1 MRSTEKEM
9 YLTFAEMF
17 YLFVTIF
24 LAITCHSSTDNF
36 RTLIAP
42 LLTIKKV
49 NARENYT
56 FNDGNTRPRNILYLI
71 LALKLKTSRLSSI
84 ACRWSIH
91 LNVTCNSQRFT
102 RFTLDFSHKTDDF
115 PAYFQDTPQKK
126 NFTKLPHGD

>member
-56 FNDGNTRPRNILYLI
+56 FNDGNTRPRNFISDFGV
-71 LALKLKTSRLSSI
+71 KT
-84 ACRWSIH
+84 
-91 LNVTCNSQRFT
+91 
-102 RFTLDFSHKTDDF
+102 
-115 PAYFQDTPQKK
+115 
-126 NFTKLPHGD
+126 